1 MITLPRPLL
10 TVLRGYLTGLNRF
23 ADFSGRSSWQEYRSF
38 LVVNL
43 AITLLFQ
50 LGEYLT
56 GNGFFATIGALYGLV
71 VLIPGL
77 AITVRLLRYVFT
89 TEGSRADR

>member
-1 MITLPRPLL
+1 MMTLPRPSL
-10 TVLRGYLTGLNRF
+10 TALRGYLNGLNRF
-23 ADFSGRSSWQEYRSF
+23 ADFSGTSSWPEYWSF

-50 LGEYLT
+50 LGEYLAE
-56 GNGFFATIGALYGLV
+56 NGFFATIGTLYGLI

-89 TEGSRADR
+89 AD